1 MIEIIPANKK
11 HIASI
16 EALAKRRPKKN
27 SYKDSPI
34 LYYLACTVL
43 KNYSFVA
50 LEAGELVGYILS
62 FQATAQNYVWL
73 QEVFVHPEKHGRKLY
88 NQLLHALESHLKGI
102 WTTPVKSI
110 KVALQTDNYLEKD
123 FYESHRFKFTRSD
136 DALGKEIYQK
146 RVIA

>member
-16 EALAKRRPKKN
+16 EALAQQRPKNKPCKE
-27 SYKDSPI
+27 SHI

-50 LEAGELVGYILS
+50 IESGELIGYILS

-73 QEVFVHPEKHGRKLY
+73 QEVFVNPEKYGRKL
-88 NQLLHALESHLKGI
+88 NSELLMALESHLKGI

-110 KVALQTDNYLEKD
+110 KV
-123 FYESHRFKFTRSD
+123 
-136 DALGKEIYQK
+136 
-146 RVIA
+146 